1 MFSLRIALRY
11 LFSKKTHNA
20 VNVISLISIAGVT
33 VATMAMV
40 CVLSVFNGF
49 TDLALSHLSHF
60 DPDLKVY
67 PAKGKTI
74 PDGDFLAAE
83 IAKVAGVSE
92 AMPVIEEQAFAVFG
106 KNQMPI
112 AMKGVA
118 KGYGSMM
125 TSLHDKTII
134 IDGEYLERDSVADYA
149 TLSVGTAINLQASP
163 HYCDYLAIF
172 TPKRKGRVNAANPL
186 SSFRSDSLVVSG
198 VFQINQAEYDA
209 DMVIVP
215 IENARHLLDYTT
227 EATAIEVKTAPEENP
242 NSVKDRLSPLL
253 GNDFTV
259 KNRIEQQEQSF
270 RMIEIEKWIAF
281 LMLAFI
287 LVIASFNIVSTL
299 SMLVIEKRD
308 NIQTMT
314 ALGADKKLISR
325 IFMTEG
331 WLISIVGGIAG
342 VVLGSV
348 LTLMQ
353 QYGKFIKLNGDPAA
367 MTIDAYPVRL
377 ELVDL
382 MMVMGVVAVIGL
394 FTSQATRLF
403 LKRVNIG
410 A

>member
-20 VNVISLISIAGVT
+20 VNVISLISIAGVA

-67 PAKGKTI
+67 PVKGKIITG
-74 PDGDFLAAE
+74 GDSLAAK
-83 IAKVAGVSE
+83 IATVNGVSE

-112 AMKGVA
+112 TMKGVA

-125 TSLHDKTII
+125 PSLHDKTII

-149 TLSVGTAINLQASP
+149 TLSVGAAINLQASP
-163 HYCDYLAIF
+163 HYYDYLAIF
-172 TPKRKGRVNAANPL
+172 TPKRKGRVNTANPL

-215 IENARHLLDYTT
+215 IETARYLLDYTT
-227 EATAIEVKTAPEENP
+227 EATAIEVKTCQGENP
-242 NSVKDRLSPLL
+242 NSVKNRLSQML
-253 GNDFTV
+253 GNDFTI

-342 VVLGSV
+342 VILGTI

-377 ELVDL
+377 ELIDL
-382 MMVMGVVAVIGL
+382 MMVIGVVAVIGL

-403 LKRVNIG
+403 LKRVNVG